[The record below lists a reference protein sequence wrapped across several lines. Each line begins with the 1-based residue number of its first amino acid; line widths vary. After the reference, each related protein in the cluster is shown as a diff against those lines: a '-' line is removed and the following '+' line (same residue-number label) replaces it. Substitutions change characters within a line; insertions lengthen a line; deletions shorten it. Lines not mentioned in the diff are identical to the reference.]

1 MKKLTIALSAL
12 AAVFGAASANAEVS
26 VSGSGS
32 AAYIAPASSG
42 ADGEVAITQ
51 FVSFGLSTTTAS
63 GMTISGGMGLSQSLS
78 ANNGM
83 TVSGG
88 RTLTFNTG
96 GASITVGDV
105 EASDTPGSVSVGLGE
120 EIDDHSDLDTNV
132 DTGFYDDD
140 GLGFSFTTAV
150 GESTLKIVHVGN
162 TSADSYGAL
171 SPDGGTSVTS
181 ASITVPMGAYTVAAG
196 VASADGTTESSAG
209 VSIAAALGGG
219 TLTVGYS
226 QQTLQESLG
235 DKASDEWTPATY
247 DNAGAAATWTTTAAT
262 DGDLTTD
269 GDTTVLS
276 ATYSMSLDADTSMA
290 IGYQSAKDADSDS
303 HTQFDAAVSRALGG
317 GASVF
322 LELRNLAGDA
332 VQDGTAIAIGSR
344 VSF

>member
-1 MKKLTIALSAL
+1 
-12 AAVFGAASANAEVS
+12 
-26 VSGSGS
+26 
-32 AAYIAPASSG
+32 
-42 ADGEVAITQ
+42 
-51 FVSFGLSTTTAS
+51 
-63 GMTISGGMGLSQSLS
+63 MTISGGMGLSQSLS

-209 VSIAAALGGG
+209 ASVSGAIGGG

-226 QQTLQESLG
+226 QQTLDTSA
-235 DKASDEWTPATY
+235 KSTAASYAVSAKNGSSTTI
-247 DNAGAAATWTTTAAT
+247 TTTDAT
-262 DGDLTTD
+262 NGDLDVD
-269 GDTTVLS
+269 GDTTVLG
-276 ATYSMSLDADTSMA
+276 AVYSMSLDADTSMA
-290 IGYQSAKDADSDS
+290 FGYQSVKDGDNDS
-303 HTQFDAAVSRALGG
+303 HQQFDATVSRALGG

-322 LELRNLAGDA
+322 VELRNLTGDA
-332 VQDGTAIAIGSR
+332 PVKGTAIAVGSR